1 MELKFKAQKSHNNE
15 TVCFDL
21 KYFLENDDNKM
32 PDGMQYVL
40 KNIRQFTGLKD
51 KNGVE
56 IYQGDI
62 VKGFKDG
69 KEIEGITDVVVFES
83 AMFQLKNTPSKLINF
98 TYELSNKQCEV
109 IGNIYENP
117 ELLSTI

>member
-15 TVCFDL
+15 TVYFDL
-21 KYFLENDDNKM
+21 KYFLENDDDKM

-83 AMFQLKNTPSKLINF
+83 AMFQLKNTPSKLIDF